1 MSAKFPRGGGGA
13 GPFLA
18 RSLKSL
24 PVCLDQILH
33 FDVYKITLDH
43 ILSLE
48 PSSAEFL
55 KTRAGIKN
63 WLNRFETFDTLRF
76 WTKRNAREMLRIID
90 NTPITYIDWVTY
102 VANSESVISHIEAV
116 LKEIQQASEEEDRI
130 MKISFQT

>member
-1 MSAKFPRGGGGA
+1 MYTIT
-13 GPFLA
+13 
-18 RSLKSL
+18 KSL

-33 FDVYKITLDH
+33 FDVYKITLHH

-63 WLNRFETFDTLRF
+63 WLNQFETFDTFRF

-90 NTPITYIDWVTY
+90 DTPVTYMDWVTY

-116 LKEIQQASEEEDRI
+116 LKEIQQASEDED
-130 MKISFQT
+130 MDYEDLISNIDSLITI

>member
-1 MSAKFPRGGGGA
+1 MYTIT
-13 GPFLA
+13 
-18 RSLKSL
+18 KSL
-24 PVCLDQILH
+24 PVYLDQILH
-33 FDVYKITLDH
+33 FDVYKINLDH

-63 WLNRFETFDTLRF
+63 WLNRFETFDTFRF

-90 NTPITYIDWVTY
+90 DTPVTYMDWVTY

-116 LKEIQQASEEEDRI
+116 SKEIQQASEEED
-130 MKISFQT
+130 MDYEDLISNIDSLITI

>member
-1 MSAKFPRGGGGA
+1 MYTIT
-13 GPFLA
+13 
-18 RSLKSL
+18 KSL

-55 KTRAGIKN
+55 KMRAGIKN
-63 WLNRFETFDTLRF
+63 WLNRFETFDTFRF

-90 NTPITYIDWVTY
+90 DTSVTYMDWVTY

-116 LKEIQQASEEEDRI
+116 LKKFNKPQKKKIWI

>member
-1 MSAKFPRGGGGA
+1 M
-13 GPFLA
+13 L
-18 RSLKSL
+18 RS
-24 PVCLDQILH
+24 ILH

-63 WLNRFETFDTLRF
+63 WLNRFETFDTFRF

-90 NTPITYIDWVTY
+90 DTPVTYMDWLTY

-116 LKEIQQASEEEDRI
+116 LKEIQQASEEED
-130 MKISFQT
+130 MDYEDLISNIDSLITI

>member
-1 MSAKFPRGGGGA
+1 M
-13 GPFLA
+13 L
-18 RSLKSL
+18 RSN
-24 PVCLDQILH
+24 LH

-63 WLNRFETFDTLRF
+63 WLYRFETFDTFRF
-76 WTKRNAREMLRIID
+76 WTKGNAREMLRIID
-90 NTPITYIDWVTY
+90 DTPVTYMDWVTY

-116 LKEIQQASEEEDRI
+116 LKEIQQASEEENMDYEDL
-130 MKISFQT
+130 ISNIDSLITI

>member
-1 MSAKFPRGGGGA
+1 MYTIT
-13 GPFLA
+13 
-18 RSLKSL
+18 KSL

-33 FDVYKITLDH
+33 FDVYNITLDH

-63 WLNRFETFDTLRF
+63 WLNRFETFDTFRF

-90 NTPITYIDWVTY
+90 DTPVTYMDWVTY

-116 LKEIQQASEEEDRI
+116 LKEIQQASEEED
-130 MKISFQT
+130 MDYEDLISNIDSLITI

>member
-1 MSAKFPRGGGGA
+1 MYTIT
-13 GPFLA
+13 
-18 RSLKSL
+18 KSL

-33 FDVYKITLDH
+33 FDVYNITLDH

-63 WLNRFETFDTLRF
+63 WLNRFETFDTFRF

-90 NTPITYIDWVTY
+90 DTPVTYMDWLTY
-102 VANSESVISHIEAV
+102 VANGESVISHIEAV
-116 LKEIQQASEEEDRI
+116 LKEIQQASEEED
-130 MKISFQT
+130 MDYEDLISNIDSLITI

>member
-1 MSAKFPRGGGGA
+1 MHTIT
-13 GPFLA
+13 
-18 RSLKSL
+18 KSL

-33 FDVYKITLDH
+33 FDVYKLILDH

-63 WLNRFETFDTLRF
+63 WLNQFEKFDTFRF

-90 NTPITYIDWVTY
+90 DTPVTYMDWVTY
-102 VANSESVISHIEAV
+102 VSNNESVIAHIDSV
-116 LKEIQQASEEEDRI
+116 LKDIQQVS
-130 MKISFQT
+130 

>member
-1 MSAKFPRGGGGA
+1 MI
-13 GPFLA
+13 FLIA
-18 RSLKSL
+18 HN
-24 PVCLDQILH
+24 PQITFTTIIHKLTNR
-33 FDVYKITLDH
+33 FMLDH

-48 PSSAEFL
+48 PSSAELL

-63 WLNRFETFDTLRF
+63 WLNRFETFDTFRF

-116 LKEIQQASEEEDRI
+116 LKEIQQASEEENMDYEDL
-130 MKISFQT
+130 ISNIDSLITI

>member
-1 MSAKFPRGGGGA
+1 MYTIT
-13 GPFLA
+13 
-18 RSLKSL
+18 KSL

-33 FDVYKITLDH
+33 FDVYKMTLDH

-48 PSSAEFL
+48 PSRAEFL

-63 WLNRFETFDTLRF
+63 WLNRFETFDTFRF

-90 NTPITYIDWVTY
+90 DTPVTYMDWLTY

-116 LKEIQQASEEEDRI
+116 LKEIQQASKEED
-130 MKISFQT
+130 MDYEDLISNIDSLITI

>member
-1 MSAKFPRGGGGA
+1 MYTIT
-13 GPFLA
+13 
-18 RSLKSL
+18 KSL

-55 KTRAGIKN
+55 KMRAGIKN
-63 WLNRFETFDTLRF
+63 WLNRFETFDTFRF
-76 WTKRNAREMLRIID
+76 WTKRNAV
-90 NTPITYIDWVTY
+90 TYIDWLTY

-116 LKEIQQASEEEDRI
+116 LKEIQQASEEED
-130 MKISFQT
+130 MDYEDLISNIDSFITI

>member
-1 MSAKFPRGGGGA
+1 MYTIT
-13 GPFLA
+13 
-18 RSLKSL
+18 KSL
-24 PVCLDQILH
+24 PVCLDQTLH
-33 FDVYKITLDH
+33 FDVYKITLDL

-63 WLNRFETFDTLRF
+63 WLNRFETFDTFRF

-90 NTPITYIDWVTY
+90 DTPVTYMDWVTY

-116 LKEIQQASEEEDRI
+116 LKEIQQASEEED
-130 MKISFQT
+130 MDYEDLISNIDSLITI

>member
-1 MSAKFPRGGGGA
+1 MYTIT
-13 GPFLA
+13 
-18 RSLKSL
+18 KSL
-24 PVCLDQILH
+24 LVCLDQILL

-63 WLNRFETFDTLRF
+63 WLNRFETFDTFRF

-90 NTPITYIDWVTY
+90 GTNITYMDWVTY

-116 LKEIQQASEEEDRI
+116 LKEIQQASEEED
-130 MKISFQT
+130 MDYEDLISNIDSLITI

>member
-1 MSAKFPRGGGGA
+1 MYTIT
-13 GPFLA
+13 
-18 RSLKSL
+18 KSL
-24 PVCLDQILH
+24 PVCFDQILH
-33 FDVYKITLDH
+33 FNVYKITLDH

-63 WLNRFETFDTLRF
+63 WLNRFETFDTFRF

-90 NTPITYIDWVTY
+90 DTPVTYMDWVTY

-116 LKEIQQASEEEDRI
+116 LKEIQQASEEED
-130 MKISFQT
+130 MDYEDLISNIDSLITI